1 MPPRPNPRAAYTGA
15 MPRKNRTRARAD
27 APALERILDPTTT
40 SFDDAWVGME
50 PTFQSAKSVRKWREM
65 SEREGGEDAYFL
77 DHYMLRTLRK
87 VARQIVKAW
96 RKAERKKDADCFFD
110 CVKRKKELDQWKDI
124 RQNVTFRWDDKKLG
138 DLEVK
143 WTMDPETFE
152 YGIKPVPL
160 VWFYDEAFIGF
171 LEKFVW
177 AVPIDAGLRP
187 SMAHGGAQFSLSAKT
202 FMTGSLLADTIAD
215 KLNRPEL
222 AMWLFDW
229 PNADDRSFRAT
240 RARHSAFATV
250 IEEYWSGAYHP
261 RARGRELTPLDVY
274 LDNVFVPAAGMA
286 GLIDAKTGPIG
297 SPREVFQTNFAF
309 GRAVRLRAQN
319 VDPGYWQAAHPA
331 EVGYRPDQI
340 MRYSEGNLNR
350 LQIAGE
356 FHVKSGEVLN
366 LERVPPA
373 GDPLEQSM
381 LYAEASWENRGQMG
395 RTSARDFVEA
405 LLLDVHNA
413 RRLARNPRVQVKP
426 AGALL
431 QDQILIDAEATVK
444 KHGGMR
450 ALDKLRKAA
459 KKSNAESSRGRLK
472 SEWIEPETLLWSAWN
487 ALPVNDKA
495 AISAEIVES
504 FAAYVENARAY
515 DPRKLQ
521 GDPMLW
527 HRHRVH
533 PQIWK
538 SLAAAKR
545 SVASGSVALKE
556 LDAFHARK
564 KHYLSMRPGFSP
576 INEPRPWK

>member
-1 MPPRPNPRAAYTGA
+1 MA
-15 MPRKNRTRARAD
+15 RKKSRKKRTNARAD
-27 APALERILDPTTT
+27 APSLERVLDPTTT
-40 SFDDAWVGME
+40 GFDDAWVGME
-50 PTFQSAKSVRKWREM
+50 PTFQSAKSVKKWREM
-65 SEREGGEDAYFL
+65 SAEEGGEDAYFL
-77 DHYMLRTLRK
+77 DDYMLGTLRK
-87 VARQIVKAW
+87 VAGQIVKVW
-96 RKAERKKDADCFFD
+96 RKAERKKDPDCFFD
-110 CVKRKKELDQWKDI
+110 SVKRIKELDQWKDI
-124 RQNVTFRWDDKKLG
+124 RQNVTFRWDDRKLG
-138 DLEVK
+138 DFEVK

-160 VWFYDEAFIGF
+160 SWFYDERFIGF

-177 AVPIDAGLRP
+177 RVPLDAGLTP

-215 KLNRPEL
+215 RLNHPEL
-222 AMWLFDW
+222 AMWLLDW

-240 RARHSAFATV
+240 GARHAAFANV
-250 IEEYWSGAYHP
+250 IGEYWSGSYHP

-274 LDNVFVPAAGMA
+274 LDNAFVPASGRE
-286 GLIDAKTGPIG
+286 GLVDPRNGPIG
-297 SPREVFQTNFAF
+297 TAREVFQTNFAF

-356 FHVKSGEVLN
+356 FHVKGGEVLN
-366 LERVPPA
+366 PERVPLA
-373 GDPLEQSM
+373 DEPLEQAM
-381 LYAEASWENRGQMG
+381 LYTEASWENRAQMG

-413 RRLARNPRVQVKP
+413 RRLARNPRVNVKS

-444 KHGGMR
+444 KHAGTK

-459 KKSNAESSRGRLK
+459 KKSNEENSRGRLK
-472 SEWIEPETLLWSAWN
+472 SDWIEPETLFWSAWK
-487 ALPVNDKA
+487 ALPANNRA
-495 AISAEIVES
+495 AIATEIVES
-504 FAAYVENARAY
+504 FVAYVENARAY
-515 DPRKLQ
+515 DPRKPQ
-521 GDPMLW
+521 GDPMQW

-538 SLAAAKR
+538 SLAATKTRAAR
-545 SVASGSVALKE
+545 GSIAMRE
-556 LDAFHARK
+556 LDAFRADK
-564 KHYLSMRPGFSP
+564 KHYLSMRPAFSP
-576 INEPRPWK
+576 IDEPEPWK

>member
-1 MPPRPNPRAAYTGA
+1 MKKSQST
-15 MPRKNRTRARAD
+15 
-27 APALERILDPTTT
+27 PAELARILDPATS

-50 PTFQSAKSVRKWREM
+50 PTFQSAKSVRKWRKL
-65 SEREGGEDAYFL
+65 SAKEGGEDAYFL
-77 DHYMLRTLRK
+77 DEYMLGTLRK
-87 VARQIVKAW
+87 VAKQIARVW
-96 RKAERKKDADCFFD
+96 ERAHDQKDRDCFFD
-110 CVKRKKELDQWKDI
+110 SVKRKKELDQWKDI
-124 RQNVTFRWDDKKLG
+124 RQNVTFRWDNRKRG
-138 DLEVK
+138 DFEVK

-160 VWFYDEAFIGF
+160 AWFYDERFIGF

-177 AVPIDAGLRP
+177 GVPMRAGLAP

-215 KLNRPEL
+215 RLNRPEL

-240 RARHSAFATV
+240 RERHAAFETV
-250 IEEYWSGAYHP
+250 INDYWSGAYHP
-261 RARGRELTPLDVY
+261 RARGRALTPLDVY
-274 LDNVFVPAAGMA
+274 LDNAFDPSPPKK
-286 GLIDAKTGPIG
+286 GLVDAKKGPTG
-297 SPREVFQTNFAF
+297 SARDVFQTNFAF
-309 GRAVRLRAQN
+309 GRAVRLHAQN

-366 LERVPPA
+366 PERVPLA
-373 GDPLEQSM
+373 DAPLDQSM
-381 LYAEASWENRGQMG
+381 LYSEASWENRAQMG

-413 RRLARNPRVQVKP
+413 RRLVRNPHVRVKA

-431 QDQILIDAEATVK
+431 QDQILIDAQATVK
-444 KHGGMR
+444 KHAGTK
-450 ALDKLRKAA
+450 ALDKLHKAA
-459 KKSNAESSRGRLK
+459 EKSNREGSRERLK
-472 SEWIEPETLLWSAWN
+472 SDWIEPETLFWAAWK
-487 ALPVNDKA
+487 ALPPAHKS
-495 AISAEIVES
+495 AIAGEVIAS
-504 FAAYVENARAY
+504 FAAYVEDTREF
-515 DPRKLQ
+515 DPRKSG

-533 PQIWK
+533 PELWK
-538 SLAAAKR
+538 SLGASKTSLAAN
-545 SVASGSVALKE
+545 SVALRE
-556 LDAFHARK
+556 LASFEADRK
-564 KHYLSMRPGFSP
+564 RYLAMRPEFSAVD
-576 INEPRPWK
+576 EPEPWK

>member
-1 MPPRPNPRAAYTGA
+1 MRR
-15 MPRKNRTRARAD
+15 D
-27 APALERILDPTTT
+27 AFLDPTTS

-50 PTFQSAKSVRKWREM
+50 PTFQSTKSVKKWRKL
-65 SEREGGEDAYFL
+65 SEEEGGEDAYFL
-77 DHYMLRTLRK
+77 DEYMLGTLRK
-87 VARQIVKAW
+87 VARQIVKTW
-96 RKAERKKDADCFFD
+96 RKAERKKDPDCFFD
-110 CVKRKKELDQWKDI
+110 SVKRKKELDQWKDI
-124 RQNVTFRWDDKKLG
+124 RQNLTFRWDDKRRG
-138 DLEVK
+138 DFEVK

-160 VWFYDEAFIGF
+160 AWFYNPRFIGF

-177 AVPIDAGLRP
+177 GVPMASGLRP
-187 SMAHGGAQFSLSAKT
+187 SIAHGGAQFSLSAKT

-229 PNADDRSFRAT
+229 PNPDDRSFRAT
-240 RARHSAFATV
+240 PERYSAFARV

-274 LDNVFVPAAGMA
+274 LDNAFEPAGRKA
-286 GLIDAKTGPIG
+286 GLVDAKKGPLG
-297 SPREVFQTNFAF
+297 SAREVFQTNFAF

-319 VDPGYWQAAHPA
+319 VHPGYWQSAHPS

-366 LERVPPA
+366 PERVPVA
-373 GDPLEQSM
+373 DQPLEQSM
-381 LYAEASWENRGQMG
+381 LYDEASWENRGQMG

-413 RRLARNPRVQVKP
+413 RRLARNPRVRVKA

-444 KHGGMR
+444 KYAGEK
-450 ALDKLRKAA
+450 ALSKLHKAA
-459 KKSNAESSRGRLK
+459 EKENLDGSRERLK
-472 SEWIEPETLLWSAWN
+472 SDWIEPETLFWSAWK
-487 ALPVNDKA
+487 ALPVRNKA
-495 AISAEIVES
+495 ALAAEIVES
-504 FAAYVENARAY
+504 FVEYVENASAY
-515 DPRKLQ
+515 DPRKPE

-533 PQIWK
+533 PELWRA
-538 SLAAAKR
+538 LAAKR
-545 SVASGSVALKE
+545 NSVRSNALALKE
-556 LDAFHARK
+556 LEAFHADK
-564 KHYLSMRPGFSP
+564 KHYASLRPIFSP
-576 INEPRPWK
+576 INDREPWK

>member
-1 MPPRPNPRAAYTGA
+1 M
-15 MPRKNRTRARAD
+15 KF
-27 APALERILDPTTT
+27 LDPTTS

-50 PTFQSAKSVRKWREM
+50 PTFQSAKSVKKWRKR
-65 SEREGGEDAYFL
+65 SEEEDGEDAYFL
-77 DHYMLRTLRK
+77 DEYMLGTLRK
-87 VARQIVKAW
+87 VARKIVKTW
-96 RKAERKKDADCFFD
+96 RKAEQKKDPDCFFD
-110 CVKRKKELDQWKDI
+110 SVKRKKELDQWKDI
-124 RQNVTFRWDDKKLG
+124 RQNVTFRRRRG
-138 DLEVK
+138 DFEVK
-143 WTMDPETFE
+143 WGMDPETFE

-160 VWFYDEAFIGF
+160 AWFYDARFIGF

-177 AVPIDAGLRP
+177 GVPIAAGLSP

-229 PNADDRSFRAT
+229 PNPDDRSFRAT
-240 RARHSAFATV
+240 PERYAAFAGV

-274 LDNVFVPAAGMA
+274 LDNAFVPADGKS
-286 GLIDAKTGPIG
+286 GLVDAKKGPLG
-297 SPREVFQTNFAF
+297 AAREVFQTNFAF

-319 VDPGYWQAAHPA
+319 VHPGYWQSAHQS

-366 LERVPPA
+366 PERVPVA
-373 GDPLEQSM
+373 DAPLEQSM
-381 LYAEASWENRGQMG
+381 LYGEASWENRGQMG

-413 RRLARNPRVQVKP
+413 RRLAHNPRVRLKA

-444 KHGGMR
+444 KHAGEKVLG
-450 ALDKLRKAA
+450 KLHKAA
-459 KKSNAESSRGRLK
+459 EKENKESSRGRLK
-472 SEWIEPETLLWSAWN
+472 SDWIEPETLFWSAWK
-487 ALPVNDKA
+487 ALPVKNKA
-495 AISAEIVES
+495 AISAEILEAFVG
-504 FAAYVENARAY
+504 YVENAREY
-515 DPRKLQ
+515 DPRKPE

-527 HRHRVH
+527 HRHRIH
-533 PQIWK
+533 PELWRA
-538 SLAAAKR
+538 LAAKKNSVR
-545 SVASGSVALKE
+545 SNSLALKE
-556 LDAFHARK
+556 LEAFRADK
-564 KHYLSMRPGFSP
+564 KHYVAMRPIFSP
-576 INEPRPWK
+576 LNDREPWK

>member
-1 MPPRPNPRAAYTGA
+1 M
-15 MPRKNRTRARAD
+15 
-27 APALERILDPTTT
+27 
-40 SFDDAWVGME
+40 
-50 PTFQSAKSVRKWREM
+50 
-65 SEREGGEDAYFL
+65 
-77 DHYMLRTLRK
+77 
-87 VARQIVKAW
+87 
-96 RKAERKKDADCFFD
+96 
-110 CVKRKKELDQWKDI
+110 
-124 RQNVTFRWDDKKLG
+124 
-138 DLEVK
+138 
-143 WTMDPETFE
+143 
-152 YGIKPVPL
+152 
-160 VWFYDEAFIGF
+160 
-171 LEKFVW
+171 
-177 AVPIDAGLRP
+177 P

-222 AMWLFDW
+222 AMWIFDW
-229 PNADDRSFRAT
+229 PNPDDRSFRAT
-240 RARHSAFATV
+240 RERHTAFAAV

-274 LDNVFVPAAGMA
+274 LDNAFIPTDGRA
-286 GLIDAKTGPIG
+286 GLVETTTGPIG

-356 FHVKSGEVLN
+356 FHVKSGEVLDP
-366 LERVPPA
+366 ERVPLA
-373 GDPLEQSM
+373 DEPLEQSM
-381 LYAEASWENRGQMG
+381 LYTEASWENRGQMG

-413 RRLARNPRVQVKP
+413 RRLAGNPRVRVKA

-431 QDQILIDAEATVK
+431 QDRILIDAEATVK
-444 KHGGMR
+444 KHAGSK

-459 KKSNAESSRGRLK
+459 KKSNEESSRGRLK
-472 SEWIEPETLLWSAWN
+472 SDWIEPETLFWSAWK
-487 ALPVNDKA
+487 ALPVNDRA

-504 FAAYVENARAY
+504 FAGYVENARQF
-515 DPRKLQ
+515 DPRKPK

-538 SLAAAKR
+538 SLAAAKTALAPDSIALR
-545 SVASGSVALKE
+545 ELASFRA
-556 LDAFHARK
+556 DK
-564 KHYLSMRPGFSP
+564 KRYLSIRPIFSP
-576 INEPRPWK
+576 VDEPEPWK

>member
-1 MPPRPNPRAAYTGA
+1 MT
-15 MPRKNRTRARAD
+15 RK
-27 APALERILDPTTT
+27 ALATVIDPTA
-40 SFDDAWVGME
+40 SGFDDAWVGME
-50 PTFQSAKSVRKWREM
+50 PTFQSAKSVRKWREL
-65 SEREGGEDAYFL
+65 SVEEGGEDAYFL
-77 DHYMLRTLRK
+77 DHYMLGMLRK
-87 VARQIVKAW
+87 VARQIVKTW
-96 RKAERKKDADCFFD
+96 RKAEKKNDPDCFFD
-110 CVKRKKELDQWKDI
+110 SVKRTKELDPWKDV
-124 RQNVTFRWDDKKLG
+124 RQNMTFRWDDKQFG
-138 DLEVK
+138 DFEVK

-160 VWFYDEAFIGF
+160 AWFYDPQFIGF

-177 AVPIDAGLRP
+177 AVPIEAGLTP

-229 PNADDRSFRAT
+229 PNPDDRSFRAT
-240 RARHSAFATV
+240 RERYTAFAAV

-274 LDNVFVPAAGMA
+274 LDNAFIPTAGRA
-286 GLIDAKTGPIG
+286 GLVEAKTGPTG

-356 FHVKSGEVLN
+356 FHVKSGEVLDP
-366 LERVPPA
+366 ERVPLA
-373 GDPLEQSM
+373 DEPLEQSM
-381 LYAEASWENRGQMG
+381 LYTEASWENRGQMG

-413 RRLARNPRVQVKP
+413 RRLARNPRVRVKA

-431 QDQILIDAEATVK
+431 QDRILIDAEATVK
-444 KHGGMR
+444 KHAGTK

-459 KKSNAESSRGRLK
+459 RKSNEESSRGRLK
-472 SEWIEPETLLWSAWN
+472 SDWIEPETLFWSAWK
-487 ALPVNDKA
+487 ALPVNDRA

-504 FAAYVENARAY
+504 FAGYVENARQF
-515 DPRKLQ
+515 DPRKPK

-538 SLAAAKR
+538 SLAAGKTALAPDSIALRELASFRADKR
-545 SVASGSVALKE
+545 L
-556 LDAFHARK
+556 
-564 KHYLSMRPGFSP
+564 YLSRRPIFSP
-576 INEPRPWK
+576 VDEPEPWK